1 MKYTV
6 CYAIYCSKEVEAENE
21 DEAVELVTEYA
32 SASKDMDDM
41 EVTLVLDE
49 YGNQIIY

>member
-6 CYAIYCSKEVEAENE
+6 CYAIYYSTEVEANSPE
-21 DEAVELVTEYA
+21 EAAEMTDCCLL
-32 SASKDMDDM
+32 DQDDW

-49 YGNQIIY
+49 QGKEYIP